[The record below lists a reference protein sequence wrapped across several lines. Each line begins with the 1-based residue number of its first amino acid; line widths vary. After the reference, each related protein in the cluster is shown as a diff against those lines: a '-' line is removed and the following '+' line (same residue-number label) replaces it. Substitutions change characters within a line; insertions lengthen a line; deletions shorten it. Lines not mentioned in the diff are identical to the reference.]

1 MGGYGGFTMLYK
13 VKKIFPATL
22 ILEEKDTGKEIEVQL
37 LDGKSVYDADNNA
50 LALIQGIISNNYS
63 IVCYNDVD
71 YIMQDKTTNMQVT
84 ISEVMKETT
93 PIVKDGYLV
102 LYDWVAKSNKI

>member
-1 MGGYGGFTMLYK
+1 MSTF
-13 VKKIFPATL
+13 
-22 ILEEKDTGKEIEVQL
+22 
-37 LDGKSVYDADNNA
+37 YD
-50 LALIQGIISNNYS
+50 SP
-63 IVCYNDVD
+63 